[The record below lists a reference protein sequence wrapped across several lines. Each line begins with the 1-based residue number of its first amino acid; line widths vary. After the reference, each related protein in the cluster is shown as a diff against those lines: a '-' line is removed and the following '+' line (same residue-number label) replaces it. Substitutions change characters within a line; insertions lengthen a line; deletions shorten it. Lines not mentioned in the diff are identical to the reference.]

1 MVRGNK
7 EARKHLARLERQTLD
22 SEPIMFLGIVI
33 CGCSGHALSFK
44 TLFFRSFVTQ
54 KEILRDYFT

>member
-22 SEPIMFLGIVI
+22 LEPIMFVGIAV
-33 CGCSGHALSFK
+33 CGCSQHALSFK
-44 TLFFRSFVTQ
+44 KKKFRSFVTQ
-54 KEILRDYFT
+54 KELLRDYFT